1 MKILVAAD
9 HGGFE
14 LKNLLAER
22 MRKAGHDVRDLGTQ
36 TAASVDYPDYA
47 HEAARLLSQQAA
59 ERAVLVCGSGVGM
72 AIAANRHAYV
82 RAVNCT
88 DTFTARMSRAHN
100 DANVLC
106 LGARVLGVGLAG
118 DIVDAW
124 LAAEFEGER
133 HVKRVQKIEFP

>member
-1 MKILVAAD
+1 MKIIVAAD

-14 LKNLLAER
+14 LKKVLADRLRE
-22 MRKAGHDVRDLGTQ
+22 AGHDVRDLGTQ

-47 HEAARLLSQQAA
+47 HEAARLLSEGAA

-72 AIAANRHAYV
+72 AIAANRHANV

-106 LGARVLGVGLAG
+106 LGARVLGVGLAT
-118 DIVDAW
+118 DILDAW
-124 LAAEFEGER
+124 MAGAFEGAR
-133 HVKRVQKIEFP
+133 HVNRVRKIELP